1 MKKKQFAGYSASKS
15 NSGKR
20 ELAQE
25 KIEVGMLLFVKYLW
39 I

>member
-1 MKKKQFAGYSASKS
+1 MKKKQFADYSASKPS
-15 NSGKR
+15 SGKR

-25 KIEVGMLLFVKYLW
+25 RIEEDMLLFVKYLW